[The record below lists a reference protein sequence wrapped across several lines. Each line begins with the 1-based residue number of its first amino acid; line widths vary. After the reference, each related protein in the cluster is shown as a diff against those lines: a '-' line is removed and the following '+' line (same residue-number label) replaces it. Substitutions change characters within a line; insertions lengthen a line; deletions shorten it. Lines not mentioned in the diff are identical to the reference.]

1 MNVFIHEAINTTKGQ
16 KEDLNFSIL
25 KNRTPKDVV
34 QHTRCF
40 LTFQQQKKRKIKNRV
55 QNWNYL
61 GKIKL
66 EIGETLISK

>member
-34 QHTRCF
+34 QQTRCF
-40 LTFQQQKKRKIKNRV
+40 LTFQQQKKEKQK
-55 QNWNYL
+55 L
-61 GKIKL
+61 CAKL
-66 EIGETLISK
+66 ELFGENQIGAWRNLY